1 VAASGLPLNSVWG
14 TNSGRKSR
22 GVKGMTRFSVHF
34 NLHKPIQIVFF
45 KNFENCRSPFK
56 NETLH
61 QESSQD
67 RLKNT
72 RELNGKKFD
81 NQVKAVASAHMKE
94 YKNKWQTT
102 A

>member
-1 VAASGLPLNSVWG
+1 M
-14 TNSGRKSR
+14 K
-22 GVKGMTRFSVHF
+22 RFSVHL

-61 QESSQD
+61 QESSKD
-67 RLKNT
+67 RQKTLEICNVQ
-72 RELNGKKFD
+72 NID
-81 NQVKAVASAHMKE
+81 NQVRAVVGAHMKE